1 MSNELT
7 KHQELELS
15 SFLNSSDINKKVEE
29 ILGSRKSTFFTSL
42 IQIANS
48 NDLLKNAEPQS
59 VLNAGL
65 LATSLNLPLNNS
77 LGHAYIVPFKNNKA
91 NKIEAQFQIGYKG
104 LQQLAMRTGLYLDI
118 DAKLVYE
125 GQYVEDDSFKGYHFN
140 WKGKKSNTVVGYASY
155 FRLKNGFESL
165 HYMSKEDLERHASRY
180 SQTYKRGFGNWK
192 DDFDKMGLKTVIK
205 LLLNSGKAPLSI
217 EMENAINADQSVID
231 DYENGTIDIS
241 YVDNTPEQV
250 SNSAKP
256 TSQDISKQRFKDYL
270 SSKLNKDTVDAL
282 SDEELSSLEKFTQE
296 LDSYADGKSV
306 QSFAKSKTFSELEK
320 ELIKQK
326 FAEFK
331 K

>member
-15 SFLNSSDINKKVEE
+15 SFLNSSDINKKVDE

-91 NKIEAQFQIGYKG
+91 NKIEAQFQIRYKG
-104 LQQLAMRTGLYLDI
+104 LQQLAMRTGIYLDI

-125 GQYVEDDSFKGYHFN
+125 GQYVEDNSFKGYHFN

-217 EMENAINADQSVID
+217 EMENAIQADQSVID

-296 LDSYADGKSV
+296 LDSYADAKSV

-320 ELIKQK
+320 ELIRQK
-326 FAEFK
+326 FEEFK

>member
-205 LLLNSGKAPLSI
+205 LLLNSGKAPLSV
-217 EMENAINADQSVID
+217 EMENAIKADQSVID

-250 SNSAKP
+250 TNSAKP

-270 SSKLNKDTVDAL
+270 SSKLNKDTVDSL